1 MFSLQAPVM
10 EQSRLAEL
18 MDIRTSLICSGI
30 RNGNKFYCLLLIKNE
45 ILSAGSWLDI
55 IYDLN

>member
-1 MFSLQAPVM
+1 MFSLQAPMM
-10 EQSRLAEL
+10 ELSRLAEL
-18 MDIRTSLICSGI
+18 MDIRTSLICCGI
-30 RNGNKFYCLLLIKNE
+30 RNVNKFYGLLLMNE